1 MTSTQTTP
9 AVYNYLT
16 TDKDDL
22 AALVG
27 TNISKNKL
35 EKRNLK
41 GSGESAIVI
50 RTSGG
55 DIPRGNSLG
64 NPRVNIFIYSDH
76 TRVNGEVTEEDAE
89 DRMWAIFHVVDAYMH
104 WPDRE
109 RRLLDGLDF
118 IGSLRGIAPQ
128 ILDDKDVGLP
138 YLWTAYDMNRIY

>member
-9 AVYNYLT
+9 AVYNYLL
-16 TDKDDL
+16 TDKADL

-35 EKRNLK
+35 EKRDLK
-41 GSGESAIVI
+41 GSGESAVVI
-50 RTSGG
+50 KTSGG
-55 DIPRGNSLG
+55 DMPRGNSLG

-89 DRMWAIFHVVDAYMH
+89 DRMWEIFHVIDNYMH
-104 WPDRE
+104 WPDRK

-138 YLWTAYDMNRIY
+138 YLWAAYDMCLIY